1 MRNPTKVA
9 LKNLAET
16 MVENDSYINT
26 RGTGDFI
33 NEAVR
38 LHKKTGSFVTVDTI
52 KRHEREL
59 EEMCRLELQ
68 SRNVVEDK
76 QMWHKLYD
84 SEGFE
89 LEETEAIELISSEV
103 ILKKAREIITERN
116 SALEVPVKEYS
127 MFIEDEDGL
136 RVIRGT
142 YKGKY
147 VADIDRENFV
157 GCAAGWSKYQL
168 NLNEQ
173 LGSDRK
179 GALTEDDKNVF
190 LDIMSNKVV

>member
-9 LKNLAET
+9 LKHLAET
-16 MVENDSYINT
+16 MVENGSYINT

-103 ILKKAREIITERN
+103 ILMKAKEIITERN

>member
-1 MRNPTKVA
+1 MRRPTKVA
-9 LKNLAET
+9 LTSLAEK
-16 MVENDSYINT
+16 MVESGIYLKV

-33 NEAVR
+33 DTALYIHRQSDSMVYPE
-38 LHKKTGSFVTVDTI
+38 TI
-52 KRHEREL
+52 KRNQKEL
-59 EEMCRLELQ
+59 EIMCQEL
-68 SRNVVEDK
+68 SSKVEQK
-76 QMWHKLYD
+76 EEKELWQRLYD
-84 SEGFE
+84 STGYE
-89 LEETEAIELISSEV
+89 LQEWEAIELISSEV
-103 ILKKAREIITERN
+103 ILKKAKEIIEESEIVT
-116 SALEVPVKEYS
+116 SPIKDYT

-173 LGSDRK
+173 LGADRK
-179 GALTEDDKNVF
+179 GSLTDDDKNVF
-190 LDIMSNKVV
+190 LDIMSNKYV